1 VSHAEVEGHSGEEAQ
16 PRGLIEVFPGK
27 LAELIL
33 EFLWRVNALLYQKS
47 IHRINCRPETL
58 FARES
63 LHRLIEAGKLFGYH
77 HDGFWACMDTFKEKQ
92 QLDDMVQSGS
102 PPWQVWDSLNLEAAP
117 PQLGVRTGKLKLLV
131 VLGGS
136 AACVICPSWR

>member
-1 VSHAEVEGHSGEEAQ
+1 MRVRQLRDRCARTLQLAKVSHAEVEGHSGEEAQ

-63 LHRLIEAGKLFGYH
+63 LHRLIEADEFRILRCPVCAPFN
-77 HDGFWACMDTFKEKQ
+77 
-92 QLDDMVQSGS
+92 SGGRHK
-102 PPWQVWDSLNLEAAP
+102 V
-117 PQLGVRTGKLKLLV
+117 PQLHYSTPEHASYLTWPAVG
-131 VLGGS
+131 GGS
-136 AACVICPSWR
+136 V